1 MQNDMKRLNI
11 LKTLFVLFSALLLP
25 LTATGQTTRG
35 DFNYDGTTGMD
46 DLTALINYLVWGTW
60 EDPSVPSETVTV
72 NGVSFVMVHVEGG
85 TYAIS
90 EGVTGTVSDFSIGQT
105 EVTHELWTAVMG
117 TTITHNPS
125 PKNNV
130 SWNDCQEF
138 ITRLNELTGKN
149 FRLPSKVEW
158 GFATR
163 GGNRSHGYLY
173 SGGNQLNLVGW
184 SQGNILHNVAL
195 LKANE
200 LNLYDMSG
208 NVSEWCSDIYPN
220 PYTSYHWFRGGD
232 TVRDP
237 SYCLL
242 SWGGS
247 YTQDTNSYIW
257 LGFRLAM

>member
-1 MQNDMKRLNI
+1 MKHQKKLR
-11 LKTLFVLFSALLLP
+11 TLSVLLVALLLCP
-25 LTATGQTTRG
+25 LCGHGQTTRG
-35 DFNYDGTTGMD
+35 DFNYDGMTGMD
-46 DLTALINYLVWGTW
+46 DLATLINYLLTGTW

-85 TYAIS
+85 SYAIG
-90 EGVTGTVSDFSIGQT
+90 EGVMGTVSDFSIGQT
-105 EVTHELWTAVMG
+105 EVTHELWSAVMS
-117 TTITHNPS
+117 TSINHNPS

-130 SWNDCQEF
+130 SYDDCQEF
-138 ITRLNELTGKN
+138 ITRLNELTGMS

-158 GFATR
+158 GFAAR

-173 SGGNQLNLVGW
+173 AGGNQLNLVGW
-184 SQGNILHNVAL
+184 SSNEGHILHNVAL

-220 PYTSYHWFRGGD
+220 SYNSYHWYRGGD
-232 TVRDP
+232 TTRDP

-242 SWGGS
+242 SWGGG
-247 YTQDTNSYIW
+247 YTQDTNSYTW